1 MAPKETMA
9 RNLRVHIRGN
19 RFTLGK
25 IVPRGMPGVVD
36 AVVASQ
42 GDEEELPS
50 NHAVDPHQQPSGRLE
65 LARWISSPTNPL
77 TPRVLVNRVWQL
89 HFGQGI
95 VSTPDNF
102 GIRGGLPA
110 QPALLDWLTGEFV
123 NNGWSVKALH
133 RLIVLSNTYRQSNT
147 TAFASEEL
155 AALAP
160 LVVQRRRL
168 SAEELRDA
176 MLAVSGELDGEPGT
190 SESGDFLFGAAE
202 DISAMIRP
210 NRVAA
215 DDEYYTTFKKRSVY
229 LPVVRNMLP
238 DVLSLFDAA
247 DPNGVTAIRN
257 ETTVASQG
265 LFLLNHPIVR
275 DQARA
280 MAKRLLAV
288 EASALGPQNAR
299 VELAHQLAFAR
310 SATALEIEDT
320 NAFLKAYIQTA
331 KLDGVP
337 ESDGVLK
344 AWQAFCQSLLCSN
357 EFLYVE

>member
-1 MAPKETMA
+1 MWWEYPVPQEGESIMVMAPKDTIA

-25 IVPRGMPGVVD
+25 IVSRNAWCID
-36 AVVASQ
+36 AVVAPH
-42 GDEEELPS
+42 GNEEERRPTCRS
-50 NHAVDPHQQPSGRLE
+50 APATSGRLE
-65 LARWISSPTNPL
+65 WRVGLVAQRPATA
-77 TPRVLVNRVWQL
+77 RVLVDRVWQL

-102 GIRGGLPA
+102 GIRGGSPA

-215 DDEYYTTFKKRSVY
+215 DDEYYTRS
-229 LPVVRNMLP
+229 RNDRSIYQLFGICSRT
-238 DVLSLFDAA
+238 LSLFDAA
-247 DPNGVTAIRN
+247 DPNGVTAIR

-265 LFLLNHPIVR
+265 LFLLNHPVVR
-275 DQARA
+275 EQSRA

-288 EASALGPQNAR
+288 DLPIRGKNA
-299 VELAHQLAFAR
+299 VELAHQWAFTR
-310 SATALEIEDT
+310 SATALR
-320 NAFLKAYIQTA
+320 
-331 KLDGVP
+331 
-337 ESDGVLK
+337 
-344 AWQAFCQSLLCSN
+344 
-357 EFLYVE
+357 

>member
-1 MAPKETMA
+1 
-9 RNLRVHIRGN
+9 
-19 RFTLGK
+19 
-25 IVPRGMPGVVD
+25 MPGVVD
-36 AVVASQ
+36 AVVAPH
-42 GDEEELPS
+42 GNEEERS
-50 NHAVDPHQQPSGRLE
+50 AEHVVDPHQQPSGRLE
-65 LARWISSPTNPL
+65 LARWISSPKNPL
-77 TPRVLVNRVWQL
+77 TARVLVNRVWQL

-123 NNGWSVKALH
+123 KDGWSVKALH

-147 TAFASEEL
+147 TAFETEEL
-155 AALAP
+155 AELAP
-160 LVVQRRRL
+160 LIVKRRRL
-168 SAEELRDA
+168 SAEELRDS

-190 SESGDFLFGAAE
+190 SESGEFLYGAAE

-265 LFLLNHPIVR
+265 LFLLNHPVVR
-275 DQARA
+275 EQSRA

-288 EASALGPQNAR
+288 DLPGSGAENAR
-299 VELAHQLAFAR
+299 IELAHQWAFTR
-310 SATALEIEDT
+310 SATARELEDT
-320 NAFLKAYIQTA
+320 NAFIKAYIQTA
-331 KLDGVP
+331 ELDGVP